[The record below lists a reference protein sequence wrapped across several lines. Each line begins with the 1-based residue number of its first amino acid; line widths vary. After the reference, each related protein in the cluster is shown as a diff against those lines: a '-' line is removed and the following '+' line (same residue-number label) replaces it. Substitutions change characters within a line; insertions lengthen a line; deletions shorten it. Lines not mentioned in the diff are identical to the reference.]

1 MKAIGILLCLIL
13 PGYFVKAQGKVK
25 ASKPVHANKTFVE
38 CDDEVLA
45 SFPGGMRSF
54 NKYIKK
60 NLHYPARAM
69 NHHIQGKVLLNFTV
83 EKNGSI
89 GAIKVIKSV
98 APDLD
103 AEAIRI
109 LKHSPKWRPTTDCGK
124 PARTEFNLPINFSLK
139 KSKYKHEK
147 AI

>member
-13 PGYFVKAQGKVK
+13 PSYFVKAQGKIK
-25 ASKPVHANKTFVE
+25 ASKLVHTNKAFVE

-109 LKHSPKWRPTTDCGK
+109 LKHSPKWRSTTDCGK
-124 PARTEFNLPINFSLK
+124 PVRTQFNLPINFSLK

>member
-1 MKAIGILLCLIL
+1 MNKFGLLLLLVL
-13 PGYFVKAQGKVK
+13 PGYFVKAQGKIK
-25 ASKPVHANKTFVE
+25 ASKPVHTNKTFVE

-60 NLHYPARAM
+60 NLHYPTRAM

-109 LKHSPKWRPTTDCGK
+109 LKHSPKWCPTTDCGK

-139 KSKYKHEK
+139 KSKYKHGK
-147 AI
+147 TI